1 MSEGPGEHTELT
13 PRSFASFG
21 LMMLGLGLLSVGFS
35 VIDTA
40 MVAPFGLV
48 QVAAVGLGEAV
59 VSLLL
64 AFFAGFIDVFTA
76 RLARAEGAGQSDRVF
91 PELLRA
97 YLIVVG
103 LMELLAVVVA
113 AAVWVVLPLVVSD
126 HALAHA
132 ARQYA
137 AVRLLGVA
145 LVAALAGVREALKI
159 VGART
164 GSLAVYAVGLG
175 MNAAL
180 NAVFLHVMSGTL
192 AGAATVAVAIATLVA
207 QLLMTIIGGI
217 LLRCHLAVREF
228 EPPSAAMVRE
238 QARTMVVRGAGVGV
252 RHLNDYA
259 GSTIPFVM
267 AGTLGVTWVA
277 ASTVASTIWTLFCRV
292 PQACFGAAF
301 VFYGYVSES
310 GGAVAREVRRR
321 IAIYSAIP
329 MAVAVVVFLALSP
342 ALIWILTAGNLDT
355 WTGMI
360 MVAAFFIVV
369 VPYFFEGLNGEL
381 LSVLEDG
388 GFMSWT
394 STLTTWLGNIGFAA
408 FGIFVLHSAF
418 WGFAFAV
425 IPTIVLG
432 SAFTWRLNHLTN
444 RPMSLSQA

>member
-1 MSEGPGEHTELT
+1 M
-13 PRSFASFG
+13 
-21 LMMLGLGLLSVGFS
+21 
-35 VIDTA
+35 
-40 MVAPFGLV
+40 
-48 QVAAVGLGEAV
+48 
-59 VSLLL
+59 
-64 AFFAGFIDVFTA
+64 
-76 RLARAEGAGQSDRVF
+76 
-91 PELLRA
+91 
-97 YLIVVG
+97 
-103 LMELLAVVVA
+103 
-113 AAVWVVLPLVVSD
+113 
-126 HALAHA
+126 
-132 ARQYA
+132 
-137 AVRLLGVA
+137 
-145 LVAALAGVREALKI
+145 
-159 VGART
+159 
-164 GSLAVYAVGLG
+164 
-175 MNAAL
+175 
-180 NAVFLHVMSGTL
+180 
-192 AGAATVAVAIATLVA
+192 
-207 QLLMTIIGGI
+207 
-217 LLRCHLAVREF
+217 
-228 EPPSAAMVRE
+228 
-238 QARTMVVRGAGVGV
+238 
-252 RHLNDYA
+252 
-259 GSTIPFVM
+259 
-267 AGTLGVTWVA
+267 A

-418 WGFAFAV
+418 WAFALAV

-432 SAFTWRLNHLTN
+432 SAFTWRLTPDEPSNVGATGVAPEPVRAWGAVTRASRAVSLNEPVPSRRAIGGCCEVLT
-444 RPMSLSQA
+444 

>member
-35 VIDTA
+35 VTDTA

-48 QVAAVGLGEAV
+48 QVAAVGLGESV

-164 GSLAVYAVGLG
+164 GSLAV
-175 MNAAL
+175 M
-180 NAVFLHVMSGTL
+180 
-192 AGAATVAVAIATLVA
+192 
-207 QLLMTIIGGI
+207 
-217 LLRCHLAVREF
+217 R
-228 EPPSAAMVRE
+228 
-238 QARTMVVRGAGVGV
+238 
-252 RHLNDYA
+252 
-259 GSTIPFVM
+259 
-267 AGTLGVTWVA
+267 WV
-277 ASTVASTIWTLFCRV
+277 
-292 PQACFGAAF
+292 
-301 VFYGYVSES
+301 
-310 GGAVAREVRRR
+310 
-321 IAIYSAIP
+321 
-329 MAVAVVVFLALSP
+329 
-342 ALIWILTAGNLDT
+342 
-355 WTGMI
+355 
-360 MVAAFFIVV
+360 
-369 VPYFFEGLNGEL
+369 
-381 LSVLEDG
+381 SV
-388 GFMSWT
+388 
-394 STLTTWLGNIGFAA
+394 
-408 FGIFVLHSAF
+408 
-418 WGFAFAV
+418 
-425 IPTIVLG
+425 
-432 SAFTWRLNHLTN
+432 
-444 RPMSLSQA
+444 